1 MEALTMRASA
11 MSQLTRFRSLQLS
24 QNARPLIL
32 IIDDEPAV
40 RQVLTRFLKPLQFRV
55 ITAENGEQGMARFLQ
70 HGPVVTV
77 IDILMPVQD
86 GIETILQMR
95 RHRPNANI
103 IAMSG
108 GGQIEGMHY
117 LSIAVKLGA
126 NVALEKPIDTDKF
139 LIALRTLLQ
148 PKRVALADSEGPIV
162 RRTVGSPESDTKR
175 PARRA
180 PAGTKSALSASR
192 SN

>member
-126 NVALEKPIDTDKF
+126 NVALEKPIDIDKF